1 MAGAVK
7 LTYDEMTQ
15 NCTTLKAYADDYETT
30 AQSVTSLVS
39 SFTGAWEGEAEA
51 TFEEDYNVLTN
62 AMTTAIET
70 MREITTLV
78 ESYVASMQEVEAAY
92 GKSHVTVG

>member
-1 MAGAVK
+1 MEGAVK

-30 AQSVTSLVS
+30 AQSVTALVGT
-39 SFTGAWEGEAEA
+39 FTGSWEGKAEQV
-51 TFEEDYNVLTN
+51 FEEDYTTLTT
-62 AMTTAIET
+62 AMTTAVET

-92 GKSHVTVG
+92 GQSHVTVS